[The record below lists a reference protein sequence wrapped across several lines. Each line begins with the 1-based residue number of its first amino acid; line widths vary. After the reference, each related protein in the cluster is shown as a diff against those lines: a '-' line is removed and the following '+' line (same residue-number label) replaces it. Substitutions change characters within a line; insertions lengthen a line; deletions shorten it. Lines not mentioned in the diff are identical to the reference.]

1 MNKPNF
7 HYHHHLMDQLVLLD
21 LYLLLDLLL
30 RLDLHRLADLE
41 NQMFQ
46 LDLLVQ

>member
-7 HYHHHLMDQLVLLD
+7 HCQHHLMRQLVLLD

-30 RLDLHRLADLE
+30 QLDLDRLEDLE
-41 NQMFQ
+41 NQMLQ

>member
-1 MNKPNF
+1 MSKPNF
-7 HYHHHLMDQLVLLD
+7 HYHHHQMGQLVLLD
-21 LYLLLDLLL
+21 LCLLLVLSLQ
-30 RLDLHRLADLE
+30 LDPHRLEDLE